1 MVLRAVAES
10 RWQLRDRGVGSVG
23 GSELGSAGSLRQPGA
38 ARSPR
43 RSRPWPGAQS
53 CAPGCRPPP
62 RFAPSKPP
70 EGCGGSAGSP
80 AEARGRGA
88 AELNLSPTCFNSPG
102 VATVFDFSAFGRA
115 RGTCPA
121 SLRGW
126 PSSGGERPGRP
137 NPEAG
142 VAGTGRGL
150 AGFTRPPGALGPR
163 FQGCSFGVTSCFQ
176 KVEHNIRKPTR
187 RNSPPTR
194 GTIPTPLP
202 FFIPSSPASSS
213 CPFPLPSLS
222 R

>member
-1 MVLRAVAES
+1 M
-10 RWQLRDRGVGSVG
+10 
-23 GSELGSAGSLRQPGA
+23 SEDQRQTA
-38 ARSPR
+38 
-43 RSRPWPGAQS
+43 AQS
-53 CAPGCRPPP
+53 CAPGEGGGRSSRGGPFCTFVLLPATQETRVQSQGQEDPLDSPPP

-70 EGCGGSAGSP
+70 EGCGDSAGSP

-115 RGTCPA
+115 RSTCPA

-163 FQGCSFGVTSCFQ
+163 FQGCSFG
-176 KVEHNIRKPTR
+176 
-187 RNSPPTR
+187 
-194 GTIPTPLP
+194 PTPR
-202 FFIPSSPASSS
+202 SSVSKESS
-213 CPFPLPSLS
+213 CNAGDPGLIPGFGRSPGAGND
-222 R
+222 REEA

>member
-1 MVLRAVAES
+1 M
-10 RWQLRDRGVGSVG
+10 GSVG
-23 GSELGSAGSLRQPGA
+23 GAELGSAGRLRQPGA
-38 ARSPR
+38 ARPPR
-43 RSRPWPGAQS
+43 RSRPRPGAQS

-70 EGCGGSAGSP
+70 EGCGSSAGSP
-80 AEARGRGA
+80 AEAGGRGA

-121 SLRGW
+121 SLRGR
-126 PSSGGERPGRP
+126 PSSGRGR
-137 NPEAG
+137 
-142 VAGTGRGL
+142 VAPTRRRGL
-150 AGFTRPPGALGPR
+150 RGLGGDWLGSPARPAPWVLGSR
-163 FQGCSFGVTSCFQ
+163 GCSFGVTSCFQ

-213 CPFPLPSLS
+213 CPFPLPPLSL
-222 R
+222 